1 MKKTKIAPFGLAL
14 ALIVAGAAA
23 AEAGWVR
30 SGTATGPNGR
40 TVSSSGQGSCA
51 DGACSSQQTYTG
63 PNGGT
68 ASRSG
73 SSSCSGGTCESS
85 GTVSG
90 PNGGSVTRS
99 RSVTRN

>member
-1 MKKTKIAPFGLAL
+1 MKKTKIAPLSLAL
-14 ALIVAGAAA
+14 ALIVAGTAA

-40 TVSSSGQGSCA
+40 TVGTSGQGSCA
-51 DGACSSQQTYTG
+51 NGACNSQQNYTG

-68 ASRSG
+68 ATRSG
-73 SSSCSGGTCESS
+73 SSSCSGGVCNSS

-99 RSVTRN
+99 RSVTRY